1 MCYKYTC
8 IILSFLFRYYSE
20 GEKQIQERRINT
32 RDVSRFPQEVFIA
45 ESDGALYFHE
55 HDKLELDNEKR
66 VQFSEGKSVLEH
78 GPEEEEK
85 GGSENDGDKG
95 IPALGAISDYKLKL
109 VRCYRNTKKGHV
121 AKLSAVLD
129 SPMCTVDDV
138 LATINEG
145 IRLVACWIVH
155 LVP

>member
-1 MCYKYTC
+1 MCCKYTC

-20 GEKQIQERRINT
+20 GEKQIQERRIDT
-32 RDVSRFPQEVFIA
+32 SDVSRFPQEVFVA
-45 ESDGALYFHE
+45 ESDGSLYFHE
-55 HDKLELDNEKR
+55 HDKLELDKDKR
-66 VQFSEGKSVLEH
+66 VRFSEGKSVLEH

-85 GGSENDGDKG
+85 GGGTSTDDKA

-109 VRCYRNTKKGHV
+109 VRCYRNTKKGNV

-129 SPMCTVDDV
+129 SPTCTVDDV

-145 IRLVACWIVH
+145 IRLLAC
-155 LVP
+155 